1 MHFILERFVV
11 VKKLAFFSK
20 KEHLNKIDSQK
31 NWENEK
37 EFIKALKRGEEWAFR
52 KLYREYA
59 PKIGAFARTY
69 FGSDDIDD
77 VIQEVMMRVY
87 KGIKKF
93 KGNSSLSTWIY
104 KITMNV
110 CNTLYEKNKKKNEK
124 VFSVQNDDEENDID
138 IVDTDK
144 NVQKEVHKEL
154 IYEKIMEIIE
164 KLPEKERLLIK
175 LRDIDGLP
183 YGEIAEILGIPEG
196 TVKSRLHSAR
206 EKLKKYLEEEGLY
219 EI

>member
-1 MHFILERFVV
+1 MLFILERFLV
-11 VKKLAFFSK
+11 VKKLGFFSK
-20 KEHLNKIDSQK
+20 KEHLKSNDSQK
-31 NWENEK
+31 NWDNEI
-37 EFIKALKRGEEWAFR
+37 EFIQALKRGEEWAFR

-69 FGSDDIDD
+69 FGTDDIDD

-124 VFSVQNDDEENDID
+124 VFSVQNDEEENDIE
-138 IVDTDK
+138 IVDTEK
-144 NVQKEVHKEL
+144 NVQKQVQQEL
-154 IYEKIMEIIE
+154 LYERIMEIIE
-164 KLPEKERLLIK
+164 QLPEKERLLIK

-183 YGEIAEILGIPEG
+183 YSEIAEILEIPEG

-206 EKLKKYLEEEGLY
+206 EKLKKLLKEEGLV
-219 EI
+219 

>member
-1 MHFILERFVV
+1 
-11 VKKLAFFSK
+11 VKKLGFFSK
-20 KEHLNKIDSQK
+20 KEHLKSNDSQK
-31 NWENEK
+31 NWDNEI

-69 FGSDDIDD
+69 FGTDDIDD

-124 VFSVQNDDEENDID
+124 IFSVQNDEEENDIE
-138 IVDTDK
+138 IVDTEK
-144 NVQKEVHKEL
+144 NVQKQVQQEL
-154 IYEKIMEIIE
+154 LYERIMEIIE
-164 KLPEKERLLIK
+164 QLPEKERLLIK

-183 YGEIAEILGIPEG
+183 YSEIAEILEIPEG

-206 EKLKKYLEEEGLY
+206 EKLKKLLKEEGLV
-219 EI
+219 